1 MNEKTF
7 IKGAVNSFGSY
18 VSCCSLSMSKLYSNF
33 QSYLQLNTHR
43 IKWVLVF
50 GIVFMVLYLILQKKG
65 CVKRKA
71 NPITAQIYGILLS
84 LSCSFIFVMTLFSR
98 SFGVDFYFRFQPF
111 ASYYIAFA
119 EGGIEVML
127 QIIINIVM
135 FIPIG
140 FLLPCCFKLYEKY
153 RYVLITAVI
162 ASLSIELLQL
172 IFRIGLFETDDVI
185 NNVFG
190 AMIGLGIYVV
200 AKKVK
205 NHEKETY

>member
-1 MNEKTF
+1 
-7 IKGAVNSFGSY
+7 
-18 VSCCSLSMSKLYSNF
+18 MSKLYSNF
-33 QSYLQLNTHR
+33 QGYLQLNIPR
-43 IKWVLVF
+43 IKWVFAF

-65 CVKRKA
+65 CVKRKT

-84 LSCSFIFVMTLFSR
+84 LSCSFIFVMTLFKR
-98 SFGVDFYFRFQPF
+98 SAGVDFDFRAKPF
-111 ASYYIAFA
+111 ESYYIAFA

-127 QIIINIVM
+127 QIIINIAM

-162 ASLSIELLQL
+162 ASVSIELLQL
-172 IFRIGLFETDDVI
+172 IFRMGLFETDDVI

-200 AKKVK
+200 VKKVK
-205 NHEKETY
+205 NHVEGTR

>member
-1 MNEKTF
+1 MFLLKKDRVKQHMNSIT
-7 IKGAVNSFGSY
+7 
-18 VSCCSLSMSKLYSNF
+18 
-33 QSYLQLNTHR
+33 T
-43 IKWVLVF
+43 
-50 GIVFMVLYLILQKKG
+50 LICG
-65 CVKRKA
+65 
-71 NPITAQIYGILLS
+71 GLLS
-84 LSCSFIFVMTLFSR
+84 LNCSFIFVMTLFRR
-98 SFGVDFYFRFQPF
+98 SGGVDFDFRAKPF
-111 ASYYIAFA
+111 ESYYIAFA
-119 EGGIEVML
+119 EGGIEVLL
-127 QIIINIVM
+127 QIIINIAM